1 MTAMAAPATTLAAE
15 GRVTAALV
23 RELAPR
29 FTGKFSS
36 DEVSGYIGRAIT
48 DLRGSVS
55 AEALPEMAARLA
67 YHRLT
72 IAARLR

>member
-1 MTAMAAPATTLAAE
+1 VTAVTAPATALATE
-15 GRVTAALV
+15 RRVTAALV
-23 RELAPR
+23 GELAPR
-29 FTGKFSS
+29 FTGEFTS
-36 DEVSGYIGRAIT
+36 DEVSGCIGRAIT